1 MKTTTLIKPIIALV
15 ALSLMGAGCS
25 KTNSQSG
32 TPVQVGPQAIV
43 NPVVIDP
50 PAPGSNVGSG
60 GLVGNAG
67 AGNFNTGGATVAFAP
82 TSLQTLTDY
91 VATHPLNN
99 PTNLQLNVNLAQSDP
114 GRYGGSISISY
125 VDNGIPYSGIFKA
138 GMGHNQSFSGMY
150 DNNTPEANYNYWFH
164 NTTPGGNNELV
175 FTGVFEDEYGAVTI
189 TLTPENTDGGGHDGQ
204 PLSTTYKGSIYYKNF
219 TVQSNPFVGGNTTD
233 TMAHHSAIRSC
244 WFTHKGPYD
253 CRSNVIQSK
262 CGLNPSVDAGYRL
275 LGSFSG
281 LSTKDAF
288 NIQ

>member
-32 TPVQVGPQAIV
+32 NPVSVGPQAIV
-43 NPVVIDP
+43 PPVIVDP
-50 PAPGSNVGSG
+50 SAPGSNGGIG
-60 GLVGNAG
+60 GLGG
-67 AGNFNTGGATVAFAP
+67 PGIFNTGGATVAFAP
-82 TSLQTLTDY
+82 TSLQIFTDY

-99 PTNLQLNVNLAQSDP
+99 PTNLQLNVNLAQSDA
-114 GRYGGSISISY
+114 GRYGGSVSISY
-125 VDNGIPYSGIFKA
+125 VDNGMTYNGVFKA

-150 DNNTPEANYNYWFH
+150 DNNVSEANYNYWFH

-175 FTGVFEDEYGAVTI
+175 FTGIFEDEYGAVTI

-204 PLSTTYKGSIYYKNF
+204 PLSTTYKGSVYYKNF
-219 TVQSNPFVGGNTTD
+219 TVENNPYVGGNMTN
-233 TMAHHSAIRSC
+233 TMAHHSAYRSC
-244 WFTHKGPYD
+244 WFTYKGPYD

-262 CGLNPSVDAGYRL
+262 CGLNPSVDAGYKL
-275 LGSFSG
+275 LGNFSG

-288 NIQ
+288 NIK